1 MCLHLI
7 QSVKLLFSLLIEINW
22 ACTGTNVWT
31 HKRGPGLWTLEWLD
45 SEECRIPEF
54 RTHAVKSSCVRG
66 KEERGGRVQME
77 LMVNVTSCW
86 HFSWIAWLVLTQ
98 ERVQV
103 SSKLCK
109 TWRHGSNLPL
119 LHRGCWL
126 DMYYGQNHL
135 PKRNPWSGRTMSD
148 LLNLSSSLLLIWLC
162 NC

>member
-1 MCLHLI
+1 
-7 QSVKLLFSLLIEINW
+7 
-22 ACTGTNVWT
+22 
-31 HKRGPGLWTLEWLD
+31 
-45 SEECRIPEF
+45 
-54 RTHAVKSSCVRG
+54 
-66 KEERGGRVQME
+66 ME

-135 PKRNPWSGRTMSD
+135 PKRNPWSGRTVPD
-148 LLNLSSSLLLIWLC
+148 WLNLSSSLLLMWLC
-162 NC
+162 RCTARTWEVQWWQRTEINGIWPMTKANFCTCWHVFAHFSTVFWPTRLLFRLLMISGHVWRTPSS